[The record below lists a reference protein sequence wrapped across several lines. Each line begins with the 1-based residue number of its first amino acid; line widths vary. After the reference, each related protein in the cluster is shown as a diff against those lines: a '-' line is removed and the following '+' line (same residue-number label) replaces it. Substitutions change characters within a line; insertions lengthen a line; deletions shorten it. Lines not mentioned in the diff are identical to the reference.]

1 MGYSPWGKSRM
12 NKHSTYMLF
21 NVIIHLFLRNFQTIP
36 NENEFLRK
44 QFSLVDLDITFIY
57 NRFLKMNEEII
68 TGKMKRWRE
77 GTRKE
82 EEGQK
87 EGRVENGS
95 RQIPLEKL
103 KASDEQLHFPCL

>member
-1 MGYSPWGKSRM
+1 
-12 NKHSTYMLF
+12 
-21 NVIIHLFLRNFQTIP
+21 
-36 NENEFLRK
+36 
-44 QFSLVDLDITFIY
+44 
-57 NRFLKMNEEII
+57 MNEEII

>member
-1 MGYSPWGKSRM
+1 
-12 NKHSTYMLF
+12 MLTW
-21 NVIIHLFLRNFQTIP
+21 ISLSYTIDS
-36 NENEFLRK
+36 
-44 QFSLVDLDITFIY
+44 Q
-57 NRFLKMNEEII
+57 KMNEQII
-68 TGKMKRWRE
+68 TGKIKRWRE
-77 GTRKE
+77 ETRKE